1 MTYILH
7 IPYLG
12 TFFFSRY
19 PSVALARNNLR
30 TATVPQKNR
39 CTSPRA
45 FFAYEV
51 ETFAGGVELL
61 RHWGRRP
68 KARVGVAVPPA
79 SSASAPAAIIAR
91 SSSSSQV
98 PCTPLLPTLLLP
110 IDGRGAQH
118 LELMLRDGE
127 RDDRVAPVD
136 LLALR

>member
-30 TATVPQKNR
+30 TLPQKNR

-79 SSASAPAAIIAR
+79 SSVSAPAAIIAR

>member
-1 MTYILH
+1 MASYLLCVGYCCIDESPTRSILAYSTVL
-7 IPYLG
+7 IY
-12 TFFFSRY
+12 
-19 PSVALARNNLR
+19 ALL
-30 TATVPQKNR
+30 PQKNR

-68 KARVGVAVPPA
+68 KARVGVAAPPA